1 MRPAEIAPGEPSV
14 CLPLCCD
21 PNERRSNHRGHL
33 TRWYHCDLRV
43 QQGYTEIL
51 DQWVGLSRNQSAPCR
66 GKFSLCLRREP
77 EQFRKMD
84 FAALNR
90 IVRITLSMM

>member
-1 MRPAEIAPGEPSV
+1 V

-21 PNERRSNHRGHL
+21 PNERRSNHRGLL

-43 QQGYTEIL
+43 QGCTESL
-51 DQWVGLSRNQSAPCR
+51 DQGVGLSSKQSAPWCE
-66 GKFSLCLRREP
+66 KFSFSLRREP

-84 FAALNR
+84 FAAL
-90 IVRITLSMM
+90 